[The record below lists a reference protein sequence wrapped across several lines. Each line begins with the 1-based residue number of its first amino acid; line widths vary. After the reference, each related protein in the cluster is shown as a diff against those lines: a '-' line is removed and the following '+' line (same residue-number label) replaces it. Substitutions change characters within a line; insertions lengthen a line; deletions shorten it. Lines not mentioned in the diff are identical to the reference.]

1 MRQGT
6 PWQIQTIMDS
16 THEIKPVCIDKDW
29 HGDGLIVFRPTLD
42 EATGFLE
49 RGIPVVNVSSEFRAP
64 GIPNVLPNNQQCGS
78 LAANHFLERGIRTFA
93 FYGDESREYSRDREA
108 GYHTVIEKAGFP
120 YHRIDV
126 AAHKLP
132 WPRRWEYIHHS
143 LRGQLQQLPTPIGI
157 FAKDDIAAA
166 NVIAIVTELGMSIP
180 EDVAVLGMNS
190 DEIFC
195 HTTMPPLSSI
205 RYPGYQ
211 IGFQAALILSQML
224 GDRNFKPDPVYPIPV
239 SEIVVR
245 ESTNRFSYTD
255 TIVERVIHRIRTQA
269 PSYPLRVKEIVN
281 DLPLSKAAFIKRFS
295 QSIGHSPKEE
305 ISRVRTAEAKRL
317 LEQKDWTV
325 SRIAIEMGFESPEE
339 FGRFF
344 KRRTELKPT
353 EYRRQFLQLR
363 PERIT
368 RAKLSQ
374 AQSRHSKSNQ

>member
-1 MRQGT
+1 MRFAGSQPFPGTRHSYICLLRRRKPGVFQG
-6 PWQIQTIMDS
+6 S
-16 THEIKPVCIDKDW
+16 
-29 HGDGLIVFRPTLD
+29 
-42 EATGFLE
+42 
-49 RGIPVVNVSSEFRAP
+49 RGRLSHRHRK
-64 GIPNVLPNNQQCGS
+64 G
-78 LAANHFLERGIRTFA
+78 R
-93 FYGDESREYSRDREA
+93 
-108 GYHTVIEKAGFP
+108 FP

-239 SEIVVR
+239 SEIVIR

-295 QSIGHSPKEE
+295 QSLGHSPKEE

-368 RAKLSQ
+368 RAKLS
-374 AQSRHSKSNQ
+374 